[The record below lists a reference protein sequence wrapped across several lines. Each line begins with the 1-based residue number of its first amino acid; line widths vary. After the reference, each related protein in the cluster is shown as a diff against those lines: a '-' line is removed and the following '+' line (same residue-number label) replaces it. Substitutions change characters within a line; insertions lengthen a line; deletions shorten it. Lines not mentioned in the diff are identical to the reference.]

1 METKRTIEQREVLQ
15 KFCRFLLDE
24 VLCDKFTE
32 KEVIQIYKE
41 LGKKIQGD
49 LYTLEK
55 KRLKTT

>member
-1 METKRTIEQREVLQ
+1 MKTKRTIEQREVLQ

-32 KEVIQIYKE
+32 EEVIQIYKE

-49 LYTLEK
+49 LYILEK
-55 KRLKTT
+55 KD